1 MDQPIIPWSIKKTS
15 QDVHR
20 LELKFDKSGDTRW
33 LLLTSDI
40 HWDSVSCDREKLKKD
55 LDLAAERQA
64 AIFVFGDL
72 LDLMQGKYDPRSN
85 KKDLRPELLA
95 SGKPYLDEC
104 IGQAAEWYKPYRD
117 YLALVS
123 AGNHESSVSQR
134 VETDIIGR
142 FCEEL
147 KIEAGG
153 YWGFVQL
160 QASYGKSTET
170 KSLMFHHGYGGGGE
184 ITRGLIDQ
192 SRTRSQYYADFYVS
206 GHIHRRNCDE
216 NVIQALDRLGNV
228 EERSQWFLRCAS
240 YKRERHGWHAEKGR
254 AGRPIGGWWIS
265 CQCHRKHDTTEWEWT
280 VYPS

>member
-1 MDQPIIPWSIKKTS
+1 MEDQVIVKPWSIKRTAP
-15 QDVHR
+15 DVHR

-33 LLLTSDI
+33 LLLTSDH
-40 HWDSVSCDREKLKKD
+40 HWDSVNCDRVKLKKD

-72 LDLMQGKYDPRSN
+72 FDVMGGKFDPRST
-85 KKDLRPELLA
+85 KKDLRPELMK
-95 SGKPYLDEC
+95 GPYFDEC
-104 IGQAAEWYKPYRD
+104 VGQAAEWYKPYRD

-123 AGNHESSVSQR
+123 VGNHESSIEQR
-134 VETDIIGR
+134 QETDLIGR
-142 FCEEL
+142 FCDEL

-153 YWGFVQL
+153 YWGFVQI
-160 QASYGKSTET
+160 QAVQNKMTET
-170 KSLMFHHGYGGGGE
+170 KNLLFHHGYGGGGE

-240 YKRERHGWHAEKGR
+240 YKRELHGWHAEKGR

-265 CQCHRKHDTTEWEWT
+265 VTYHRKHDTPEWEWM